1 MSSTPLHL
9 MAVIGLA
16 IGFGAALTMA
26 LQVQTAGAYPAGPS
40 ISAGSNPIVS
50 AGGSFEGPGS
60 EAALSAPDDQDLIIT
75 DVILT
80 ASDTSSGCVGTS
92 RVALSDGSTV
102 LAQFSTGFTYDM
114 RSFNNVKPQL
124 IAQLGSGIRVAA
136 GRTLTIQ
143 VTERYELYC
152 SGSGIDLDWTVS
164 GYHAQP

>member
-40 ISAGSNPIVS
+40 ISTGSNPIVS

-75 DVILT
+75 DVMLGLPQSNEYCRGNGT
-80 ASDTSSGCVGTS
+80 VHLRDGAGNSYGEFAVGTTHMGNAQATPTVFHARS
-92 RVALSDGSTV
+92 GLRVPAGTSITLSWTWDYNYCGTSTYDLV
-102 LAQFSTGFTYDM
+102 YTLGGYLAQ
-114 RSFNNVKPQL
+114 P
-124 IAQLGSGIRVAA
+124 
-136 GRTLTIQ
+136 
-143 VTERYELYC
+143 
-152 SGSGIDLDWTVS
+152 
-164 GYHAQP
+164 